1 MTDKFIL
8 DHPDYADKRITI
20 GKYNYGK
27 PKITLWSDSDF
38 VRIGSFCSI
47 AENVN
52 IIAGG
57 EHNYSWLTSY
67 PLKIAF
73 GLVENNQ
80 DEIPYNKGPVII
92 ENDVWIGQGAT
103 ILSGVTIENGAVIGA
118 DSLVTK
124 DVRSY
129 EIVGGNPA
137 KHINYRFES
146 NIIDELLRI
155 KWWDWNIEK
164 ILKNADILQSSD
176 INRLRSL

>member
-20 GKYNYGK
+20 GKYTYGK

-67 PLKIAF
+67 HSKLLLDWSKMIDKIP
-73 GLVENNQ
+73 Q
-80 DEIPYNKGPVII
+80 QRPVII